1 MLEVEKIRQDFP
13 ILSIKGSNRKPLVY
27 LDNAASTQKPLSVIK
42 AIEQFYCKGYSNI
55 HRGIYTLA
63 VNATKAYEQ
72 AREKA
77 KSFFN
82 AKSYREIIF
91 VRGSTEGINLV
102 AQCFTAPRLKRG
114 DEVLIS
120 TMEHHSNLI
129 PWQMVCKMKGARLRV
144 LPLNE
149 RGELVMEELPRYL
162 TKKTK
167 MVALVHIS
175 NTLGTI
181 NPIKEIVA
189 LAHQKE
195 IPVLVDGAQSA
206 GHYPVDVQDLGCDF
220 FVCSGHK
227 MFGPT
232 GIGILYGKQHHLN
245 TMSPYQFGGEMIRSV
260 SFEKTTFADLPQR
273 FEGGTPNIVG
283 AMGLGYAMDYIQS
296 IGRESIKT
304 YLKELLVYA
313 TNRMKQIEGVKIIGQ
328 AEQKSSIISFTMDGV
343 HPHDIATII
352 NEEGVAVRAG
362 HHCTQPLMESLSLP
376 ATTRASFSIYN
387 TKREVDLLVNA
398 LRATKKVF
406 SY

>member
-13 ILSIKGSNRKPLVY
+13 ILSIKGPNRKPLVY
-27 LDNAASTQKPLSVIK
+27 LDNAASTQKPMSVIQ
-42 AIEQFYCKGYSNI
+42 AIENFYRKEYANI

-77 KSFFN
+77 KAFFN

-91 VRGSTEGINLV
+91 VRGATEGINLV
-102 AQCFTAPRLKRG
+102 AQCFTASSLNRG
-114 DEVLIS
+114 DEVLIT

-129 PWQMVCKMKGARLRV
+129 PWQMLCKTRGAKLRV

-149 RGELVMEELPRYL
+149 KGELALEELPNYL
-162 TKKTK
+162 TGKTK
-167 MVALVHIS
+167 MLALTHIS

-181 NPIKEIVA
+181 NPIKQIVA
-189 LAHQKE
+189 LAHQKG

-206 GHYPVDVQDLGCDF
+206 GHYPVDVQDLDCDF

-232 GIGILYGKQHHLN
+232 GIGILYGKRQHLKS
-245 TMSPYQFGGEMIRSV
+245 MPPYQFGGEMIRSV

-283 AMGLGYAMDYIQS
+283 AVGLGFAMDYIRS
-296 IGRESIKT
+296 IGRENIKN
-304 YLKELLVYA
+304 YLQSLLIYA
-313 TNRMKQIEGVKIIGQ
+313 TERIKQVEGVKIIGE
-328 AEQKSSIISFTMDGV
+328 AKQKSSIISFTMAGV

-362 HHCTQPLMESLSLP
+362 HHCTQPLMDSLSLP

-387 TKREVDLLVNA
+387 TKKEVDLLVNA